1 MFIAV
6 RYSPSVQNVAQAIG
20 KALETPAEP
29 ITKPLDKH
37 IDALFLGAAKSSEV
51 QQFIAS
57 NADKIG
63 KIVVFGPGAKIHPE
77 IRAIAASYRVKTA
90 EMPFTWP
97 APFLFLNK
105 DRPNAADLEAA
116 ADFAK
121 KQIKQ
126 LSMT

>member
-1 MFIAV
+1 MTGSQTLVGSSANKASDVAAFIG
-6 RYSPSVQNVAQAIG
+6 N
-20 KALETPAEP
+20 
-29 ITKPLDKH
+29 
-37 IDALFLGAAKSSEV
+37 
-51 QQFIAS
+51 

-63 KIVVFGPGAKIHPE
+63 KIVVFGPGNKIHAE
-77 IRAIAASYRVKTA
+77 IKSVAASYRVKTA

-105 DRPNAADLEAA
+105 DRPNDTDVSDA

-126 LSMT
+126 LSTT

>member
-6 RYSPSVQNVAQAIG
+6 RYSSGTEKVAQSIA
-20 KALETPAEP
+20 KALEVPAEP
-29 ITKPLDKH
+29 LSKPLEKH
-37 IDALFLGAAKSSEV
+37 VDALFLGALKGKDVAA
-51 QQFIAS
+51 FIGN

-63 KIVVFGPGAKIHPE
+63 KIVVFGAGNKIHAE
-77 IRAIAASYRVKTA
+77 VKAVAASYRVKTA

-105 DRPNAADLEAA
+105 DRPNDTDVSDA